1 VRKSINFLFIKSL
14 KCTIILLF
22 NRYPAVI
29 LTKSDAKVRHFF
41 QIDYLFFY
49 IKHKNI
55 EKRRYFADFCVI
67 LQGMIDRNTI
77 ERILEAAHIE
87 DVVGEFVS
95 LRRAGTVMKGLC
107 PFHDE
112 KTPSFVVSPT
122 RGIYKCFGCGKGG
135 NVVHFIMEHEQLSY
149 PEALRWL
156 ARRYNIE
163 IKERELSAKEIEA
176 NNARESLYIVNE
188 WMCRFYQ
195 NTLMNT
201 DEGRAYGRAYFRNRG
216 VRDDIIEKFRLGFS
230 PADAALLPTRAVQS
244 GYNKENLKRTG
255 NCYEREDGS
264 LRDRFHGRVIFPWM
278 GVSGKVI
285 GFGGRL
291 LDSRTKG
298 VSQKYVNSP
307 ESEIFSKRKELYG
320 FFQAKR
326 AIAKYELVYMV
337 EGYTDVIAMHQ
348 CGIENVVANS
358 GTALSDKQARILHR
372 FTNNITLLYDGDSAG
387 IKAAIRGIDILL
399 AEGMNVR
406 VVLLPDGDDPDSYA
420 GKHTSEEFI
429 AYIKE
434 QQTDFI
440 TFKTQLLMQ
449 EAQKDPIR
457 RAEFINSI
465 VESIAVIPDR
475 ITQTVYIKECSQ
487 IMQINE
493 QILVDSVGKMVRDE
507 VLRNIA
513 QRQRREEQDA
523 MRSPSDALPGVED
536 VPPMMEGEIPPPDTE
551 MSAPVTLD
559 NKPTTQQTMAAFQ
572 QQPENAALL
581 QMEEDLIRLVIKYGE
596 VPICELEMEDGS
608 YQVVTLPVYINMSL
622 QDLELELISPLHRQV
637 LQEAIEHASDK
648 DFKSEFYFM
657 AHPVPEIS
665 QLTVKLT
672 NPRYALSRTN
682 SMNMSDESAQLLDVT
697 IRLTNNYKIAVLKDR
712 LKKAEDELKSPETL
726 ADMAKAEA
734 IIRKQM
740 EIRNVLLPLL
750 KENGEQVIM

>member
-1 VRKSINFLFIKSL
+1 
-14 KCTIILLF
+14 
-22 NRYPAVI
+22 
-29 LTKSDAKVRHFF
+29 
-41 QIDYLFFY
+41 
-49 IKHKNI
+49 
-55 EKRRYFADFCVI
+55 
-67 LQGMIDRNTI
+67 MIDRNTI

-122 RGIYKCFGCGKGG
+122 RGIFKCFGCGKGG
-135 NVVHFIMEHEQLSY
+135 NAVHFIMEHEQLSY
-149 PEALRWL
+149 PDALRWL

-176 NNARESLYIVNE
+176 NNARESLFIANE

-195 NTLMNT
+195 DTLMNT

-230 PADAALLPTRAVQS
+230 PADASVLPARALQS
-244 GYNKENLKRTG
+244 GYSKESLKGTG

-307 ESEIFSKRKELYG
+307 ESDIFSKRKELYG
-320 FFQAKR
+320 FYQAKR

-358 GTALSDKQARILHR
+358 GTALSEKQARILHR

-406 VVLLPDGDDPDSYA
+406 VVLLPDGDDPDSFA
-420 GKHTSEEFI
+420 NKHTSEEFI

-434 QQTDFI
+434 QQADFI

-487 IMQINE
+487 IMQISE
-493 QILVDSVGKMVRDE
+493 QILVESVGKMVREE
-507 VLRNIA
+507 VLRRIN
-513 QRQRREEQDA
+513 QRQRQEEQEA
-523 MRSPSDALPGVED
+523 MRSISAALPGVDD
-536 VPPMMEGEIPPPDTE
+536 VPPPVEGEVPPPPAEVTT
-551 MSAPVTLD
+551 PVSLEQ
-559 NKPTTQQTMAAFQ
+559 KPTTQQTMQAFQ
-572 QQPENAALL
+572 QKPENTALL

-596 VPICELEMEDGS
+596 VPVCELEMDEG
-608 YQVVTLPVYINMSL
+608 QFVQATVPMYIDASL
-622 QDLELELISPLHRQV
+622 QELQLEFISPLHRQI
-637 LQEAIEHASDK
+637 LQEAMEHGNEEG
-648 DFKSEFYFM
+648 FKSEFYFM
-657 AHPVPEIS
+657 AHPIPEIS

-672 NPRYALSRTN
+672 NPRYTLSRTN
-682 SMNMSDESAQLLDVT
+682 AMNMSDESAQLLDVT

-712 LKKAEDELKSPETL
+712 LKKAEEELKSPATL

-734 IIRKQM
+734 ILRKQM
-740 EIRNVLLPLL
+740 EIRNILLPLL
-750 KENGEQVIM
+750 KENGEQVIL

>member
-1 VRKSINFLFIKSL
+1 
-14 KCTIILLF
+14 
-22 NRYPAVI
+22 
-29 LTKSDAKVRHFF
+29 
-41 QIDYLFFY
+41 
-49 IKHKNI
+49 
-55 EKRRYFADFCVI
+55 
-67 LQGMIDRNTI
+67 MIDRNTI

-135 NVVHFIMEHEQLSY
+135 NAVHFIMEHEQLSY

-156 ARRYNIE
+156 AHRYNIE

-230 PADAALLPTRAVQS
+230 PVDAGVLPMRAMQS

-358 GTALSDKQARILHR
+358 GTALSEKQARILHR

-429 AYIKE
+429 AYIRE

-487 IMQINE
+487 IMQISE
-493 QILVDSVGKMVRDE
+493 QILVESVGKMVREE

-513 QRQRREEQDA
+513 QRQRQEEQEA
-523 MRSPSDALPGVED
+523 MRSLSGASPGDLPSALSSALPGVDD
-536 VPPMMEGEIPPPDTE
+536 VPPMSEGEVPPPTME
-551 MSAPVTLD
+551 NAAPVALVS
-559 NKPTTQQTMAAFQ
+559 KPTAQQTMPAFRRE
-572 QQPENAALL
+572 PENVALL
-581 QMEEDLIRLVIKYGE
+581 QMEEDLMRLVIKYGE
-596 VPICELEMEDGS
+596 VPICELELEDGS
-608 YQVVTLPVYINMSL
+608 TIEATVPVYIDACL
-622 QDLELELISPLHRQV
+622 QDLQLELISPLHRQI
-637 LQEAIEHASDK
+637 LQEAIEHAHDES
-648 DFKSEFYFM
+648 FRAEFYFM

-672 NPRYALSRTN
+672 NPRYTLSRSN
-682 SMNMSDESAQLLDVT
+682 SMSMSDESAQLLDVT

-712 LKKAEDELKSPETL
+712 LKRAEDELKSPATL
-726 ADMAKAEA
+726 ADMSKAEA